1 MMIGPTTAVR
11 KVRLGWSVR
20 RLISQIENELSDDF
34 LILLL
39 DAMRLALAIDPSYHQ
54 NIEHRGDIF
63 NATYVFRSKDK
74 GVEVTAR
81 FEPVR
86 ILLFKRQR
94 LRVRKGAAKRF
105 DVEITFLNAKTLWEF
120 LLAEDPDVFA
130 FILDNKLVTRGNLN
144 YVMKFGY
151 MANHLKSMTKLG
163 TAAA

>member
-1 MMIGPTTAVR
+1 MTGPTTAVR

-20 RLISQIENELSDDF
+20 RLIAQIENELSDDF

-39 DAMRLALAIDPSYHQ
+39 DAMRLALAIDPAYHR
-54 NIEHRGDIF
+54 NIEYGGDVF
-63 NATYVFRSKDK
+63 NATYVFKSKDG
-74 GVEVTAR
+74 GVKVTAR

-94 LRVRKGAAKRF
+94 LRVRKGAAKTF
-105 DVEITFLNAKTLWEF
+105 DVEITFLNAKALWEF

-130 FILDNKLVTRGNLN
+130 FILDNKLQTQGNLN

-151 MANHLKSMTKLG
+151 MANRLKHLTKLG
-163 TAAA
+163 TATA